1 MLRLPYYHYMPGKAV
16 PVGASFV
23 AAETLPVSF
32 WSARVALSSKHLR
45 NELSPERG
53 RVQMLEWHNGTMLP
67 CYARL
72 LTMFPSQW
80 EVSQQKLEPRIYT
93 TELLPPTYQ
102 VRTRTLMREK

>member
-1 MLRLPYYHYMPGKAV
+1 
-16 PVGASFV
+16 
-23 AAETLPVSF
+23 
-32 WSARVALSSKHLR
+32 
-45 NELSPERG
+45 
-53 RVQMLEWHNGTMLP
+53 MLEWHNGTMLP